1 MSLSNPRIPKGKVTL
16 SDVKMELFYLDD
28 IEETEEV
35 ESPYSKELETTR
47 KSSKKNWKN
56 TYLPSKSNS
65 KN

>member
-35 ESPYSKELETTR
+35 ESPYSKELEQLESHQ
-47 KSSKKNWKN
+47 KE
-56 TYLPSKSNS
+56 
-65 KN
+65 

>member
-35 ESPYSKELETTR
+35 ESPYSKELEQLE
-47 KSSKKNWKN
+47 SHQKNWKN